1 MTNLSNEA
9 FAVLAFC
16 EETKKPFGITVD
28 RIGKEQYKIVWA
40 FKIDK
45 EKASREGYDTT
56 SVTGAVQIDDEYP
69 GCPHCGSKQ
78 FWMCICGHPICYH
91 GQQHLVCPNCGA
103 SGNAQRIEKVNLHGG
118 GY

>member
-28 RIGKEQYKIVWA
+28 RIDNGKYKVVWA
-40 FKIDK
+40 FKMDK
-45 EKASREGYDTT
+45 AKACREGYDTT
-56 SVTGAVQIDDEYP
+56 SVTGAVTIDDEYP

-78 FWMCICGHPICYH
+78 FWMCACGHPICYH
-91 GQQHLVCPNCGA
+91 GQQRLVCPNCGA
-103 SGNAQRIEKVNLHGG
+103 SGEVQRVEKINLRGG

>member
-1 MTNLSNEA
+1 MTNLSNDA
-9 FAVLAFC
+9 FAVLAYC

-28 RIGKEQYKIVWA
+28 RISQGQYKVVWA
-40 FKIDK
+40 FKINKD
-45 EKASREGYDTT
+45 AAHREGYDST
-56 SVTGAVQIDDEYP
+56 SVRGAVKIGDEYP

-78 FWMCICGHPICYH
+78 FWMCTCGHPICYH

-103 SGNAQRIEKVNLHGG
+103 SGEVQRVEQIDLRGG